1 MHRRLRFDDS
11 RGQRDT
17 ACFAALAPGLSA
29 RSTIIQ
35 QQAAEASQAQA
46 ILLRRA
52 RDFLGAVKREREQR
66 REARRRMTGQDGR
79 LIGQIVVDAEQTR
92 QVAEA
97 LDRRPYACSYARRSS
112 ALICHLREGVAIDH
126 KTHTRSNEQR
136 GLKGPLVIER
146 RDLTGAGRLRRG
158 ANEKGLLF
166 AIQDEKILQF
176 GNTDLVERGER
187 LERPRPILR
196 IQKATGALIDIIVE
210 GEPELYGRGESIEI
224 GRSMHALQR
233 RAPLGRLPA
242 VPVAQRGNE
251 AVSQAIIAH
260 AGACILGRETALR
273 LTKQALMVGDEAL
286 YLGMQF
292 SWPQEVQGDEEFVP
306 APPYRFFHI
315 LQAKTHASEPPV
327 TYWHI
332 RIISVAAE
340 NLRAYRQ
347 EF

>member
-35 QQAAEASQAQA
+35 QQAAEAGQAQA

-126 KTHTRSNEQR
+126 KTHTRSIEQR

-233 RAPLGRLPA
+233 RAPLGR
-242 VPVAQRGNE
+242 
-251 AVSQAIIAH
+251 
-260 AGACILGRETALR
+260 ETALR